1 MITVEGGFA
10 KVVNVESEIEGN
22 FVKTTIYMKMTY
34 ADNKARENL
43 IKRLRKEGYPYSASG
58 NNDDTRFRV
67 VRIPLFV
74 YVSEKLK
81 EEK

>member
-1 MITVEGGFA
+1 MITVEGGFT
-10 KVVNVESEIEGN
+10 KVVNVESEIEGT

-74 YVSEKLK
+74 DLSEGL
-81 EEK
+81 E

>member
-10 KVVNVESEIEGN
+10 KVVNVESEIEGT

-74 YVSEKLK
+74 DVPEGQ
-81 EEK
+81 E